1 MKIGILGCGSMGTVL
16 GAFLTRG
23 GLQVDF
29 IDNYKAHVDML
40 NEAGVHIVGTQ
51 DFTEKVNAML
61 PEEME
66 GIYDLIFLFTKQ
78 TANEEVLTNLRA
90 HLGENSIV
98 CTLQNGIPEPFVAE
112 YVGEER
118 TVGGTVLWSATFREP
133 GVSELTQDLTTLDH
147 YFEVGEM
154 DGKMTDRIQMVADV
168 LGKMGNTRITQELM
182 ASRWSKLVNNACMSG
197 MSAATGLTFGG
208 VLDDPKASATL
219 SYLCKEVYDCSKA
232 EGYDMP
238 LFFGYDPKVL
248 DVFDQR
254 SYEENQRVF
263 KDVYSV
269 ALPAKASMLQDLE
282 KGRKTEVKMINGYV
296 SQVGRKHGIPT
307 PFNDTVVKIVTGVE
321 EGTLEITNKNIEF
334 FEDSWYIYK

>member
-29 IDNYKAHVDML
+29 IDNYKAHIDAL
-40 NEAGVHIVGTQ
+40 NKKGAHIVGTQ
-51 DFTEKVNAML
+51 DFVEKVHAIE

-78 TANEEVLTNLRA
+78 TANEVVLSNLKE
-90 HLGENSIV
+90 HLGENSTV

-112 YVGEER
+112 YIGEKR
-118 TVGGTVLWSATFREP
+118 TVGGTVLWSATFKEP

-154 DGKMTDRIQMVADV
+154 NGKVTERIKMVVDV
-168 LGKMGNTRITQELM
+168 LGKMGHTLVTEKLM

-208 VLDDPKASATL
+208 VLDNPKASASL
-219 SYLCKEVYDCSKA
+219 SYLCKEVYDCCTA
-232 EGYDMP
+232 EGYEMP

-248 DVFDQR
+248 NVCDKE
-254 SYEENQRVF
+254 SYETNQAVF

-282 KGRKTEVKMINGYV
+282 KGRKTEVRMINGYV
-296 SQVGRKHGIPT
+296 SSIGRKHGIPT

-321 EGTLEITNKNIEF
+321 NGSLEITDGNMEH
-334 FEDSWYIYK
+334 FEDLWYTF

>member
-29 IDNYKAHVDML
+29 IDNYKAHVDKL

-51 DFTEKVNAML
+51 DFTEKVNALL

-66 GIYDLIFLFTKQ
+66 GIYDLVFLFTKQ
-78 TANEEVLTNLRA
+78 TANDVVLTNLKS
-90 HLGENSIV
+90 HLGENSTV

-112 YVGEER
+112 YIGEER

-154 DGKMTDRIQMVADV
+154 NGKMTDRIKMVADV
-168 LGKMGNTRITQELM
+168 LGRMGNTRVTQELM

-208 VLDDPKASATL
+208 VLDDPKAAATL
-219 SYLCKEVYDCSKA
+219 SYLCKEVYDCSEA
-232 EGYDMP
+232 EGYEMP

-248 DVFDQR
+248 NVFDQN
-254 SYEENQRVF
+254 SYEVNQKVF
-263 KDVYSV
+263 RDVYSV

-282 KGRKTEVKMINGYV
+282 KGRKTEVNMINGYV
-296 SQVGRKHGIPT
+296 SFVGKKHGIPT

-321 EGTLEITNKNIEF
+321 EGALGITEKNLDY
-334 FEDSWYIYK
+334 FEDSWYTYR